1 MQQDTVESAA
11 VAVPEA
17 GQVGLYRPGG
27 AGGGSVLTRVPAGA
41 VEAAVADARS
51 PVPAL
56 VHRSVAL
63 SVARG
68 SEKTARL
75 RLERL
80 ARVVL
85 AAGVTDDPAV
95 AWSTDWSM
103 VPVEVYEA
111 LDRSIRGA
119 WDAASTRNAMRDA
132 PRAVIRACR
141 DAGLMSHDAAT
152 VALSALRPEKQG
164 RDEEKQSRGHVPAE
178 AVAAVFEQLAAD
190 SGVTA
195 RRDAAM
201 IALLVGAGL
210 RRGEVVGV
218 TVDDLDSA
226 GETLVVTGKGG
237 TVRTVPLAPGVRRA
251 VSDWLEVR
259 GREPGPL
266 LTPMSKEVPRVAV
279 LDRPLHTATVAQVVE
294 SRFGDAGVAP
304 HDLRRTFVGDLLDAG
319 ADLSVV
325 SKLVGHTSPATTAG
339 YDRRGVAA
347 RRRAVDKLEVPF
359 VSADEG

>member
-1 MQQDTVESAA
+1 MTREWVVVMQQEA
-11 VAVPEA
+11 VTGGQLEAHRPDAGSGVP
-17 GQVGLYRPGG
+17 V
-27 AGGGSVLTRVPAGA
+27 TMRVPAGQ
-41 VEAAVADARS
+41 VLDAVADARS
-51 PVPAL
+51 PVPVG

-68 SEKTARL
+68 SEKTAKL

-141 DAGLMSHDAAT
+141 DAGLMTHDAAS

-164 RDEEKQSRGHVPAE
+164 RDEEKQSRGHVSSE
-178 AVAAVFEQLAAD
+178 EVAAVFERLAAD
-190 SGVTA
+190 PGVTA

-210 RRGEVVGV
+210 RRGEVVSLELG
-218 TVDDLDSA
+218 DLDSA

-237 TVRTVPLAPGVRRA
+237 AVRTVPLAPGVRRA
-251 VSDWLEVR
+251 VADWLEVR

-279 LDRPLHTATVAQVVE
+279 LDRALHTATVAQVVTT
-294 SRFGDAGVAP
+294 RFGDEVAP

-325 SKLVGHTSPATTAG
+325 SSLVGHTNPATTAG

-347 RRRAVDKLEVPF
+347 RRVAVEKLGVPYVRAGE
-359 VSADEG
+359 S